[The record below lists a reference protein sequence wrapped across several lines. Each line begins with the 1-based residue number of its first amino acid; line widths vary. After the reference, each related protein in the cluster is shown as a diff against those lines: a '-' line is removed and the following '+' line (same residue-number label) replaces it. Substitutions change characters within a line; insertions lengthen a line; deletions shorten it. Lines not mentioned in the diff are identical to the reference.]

1 MSSIQIHSVQ
11 PRYVTQN
18 IFLTAYENTDEVRS
32 ILKRCNPQC
41 TLNSEPGYVIY
52 SAVGSFYAPMLVMMF
67 FNWRIYRTATKTT
80 KAIRQ
85 GWTRVKGVSGDEE
98 IGLGKTLAH
107 DIYNTFLRELC
118 IEGIHR
124 GGGATQQNQT
134 SKIRSNGSA
143 RSAYAPPS
151 NNSTLS
157 SRRTSSC
164 HNRNY
169 IGNGHNGSNKAA
181 SDQVS
186 SICNR

>member
-1 MSSIQIHSVQ
+1 
-11 PRYVTQN
+11 
-18 IFLTAYENTDEVRS
+18 
-32 ILKRCNPQC
+32 
-41 TLNSEPGYVIY
+41 
-52 SAVGSFYAPMLVMMF
+52 MLVMMF

-98 IGLGKTLAH
+98 IGLGKTLVH

-164 HNRNY
+164 HNRKY